1 MSNELDKYIPDCLFA
16 SDNQYEIPSLRLD
29 VQPYSCDIPF
39 VCFGEQSRT
48 KDMGRT
54 GTLHFYTDDYRF
66 NSVFEHP
73 EKILKHNP
81 ANIVEPNFSL
91 YNDTPVSFGLQAIYK
106 KRYVARA
113 MQERGIGVYVDLNVA
128 NKFYA
133 LNLYGIPLGYS
144 SFCTRGYSD
153 RLNSLEFEFTLAK
166 RIANGN
172 PLNFVV
178 YGGGEDVKEW
188 CRQNGCIYVTPI
200 IVIKNKIKAMQKMA
214 KNVAMVDGMF
224 TPPALPVK
232 ELFDNQILDFSK
244 EQKMLSCT
252 EH

>member
-1 MSNELDKYIPDCLFA
+1 M
-16 SDNQYEIPSLRLD
+16 
-29 VQPYSCDIPF
+29 
-39 VCFGEQSRT
+39 
-48 KDMGRT
+48 
-54 GTLHFYTDDYRF
+54 
-66 NSVFEHP
+66 
-73 EKILKHNP
+73 
-81 ANIVEPNFSL
+81 
-91 YNDTPVSFGLQAIYK
+91 SFGLQAIYK